1 LRPFRAEA
9 GLTVSTADVTRVT
22 GDGTPLGGGRWTAGV
37 VRVGDTVRRP
47 GTEFTATLL
56 THLEANGFDG
66 GPRHLGWDDQGR
78 QILSFLPGDVPPK
91 WQRFTDDQVAAAA
104 ALLRRFHDAGRDLAA
119 TLGGEVICHHDPGP
133 NNTVFRD
140 GHPVAL
146 IDVDFAAAGSA
157 LDDVAYLA
165 WSWCISSR
173 PDRGPAGFQAGQ
185 VRVLADAYG
194 LTAADRARLPA
205 AIESRFAR
213 NELVWQD
220 VLDGTRTSTS
230 DPAHVAEVLRWTR
243 REAAYFATARSEFA
257 DVASGAVTR
266 REWGCRSGPGC
277 RPDRRG

>member
-1 LRPFRAEA
+1 M
-9 GLTVSTADVTRVT
+9 TADEW
-22 GDGTPLGGGRWTAGV
+22 PLGGGRWTAGV

-47 GTEFTATLL
+47 GTGFTATLL
-56 THLEANGFDG
+56 SHLAANGFDG
-66 GPRHLGWDDQGR
+66 SPRHLGWDDHGR

-91 WQRFTDDQVAAAA
+91 WQRFTDDQVAEAA

-119 TLGGEVICHHDPGP
+119 TLGGDVICHHDAGP

-146 IDVDFAAAGSA
+146 IDVDFAAAGPA

-173 PDRGPAGFQAGQ
+173 PDRGPAGFQAAQ
-185 VRVLADAYG
+185 VRVLTDAYG
-194 LTAADRARLPA
+194 LAAADRARLPA
-205 AIESRFAR
+205 AIESRFVR
-213 NELVWQD
+213 NERIWQD

-243 REAAYFATARSEFA
+243 REAAHFAATRSEFA
-257 DVASGAVTR
+257 DLPGAVSR
-266 REWGCRSGPGC
+266 RTSGCRCGPGC